1 MAAPEG
7 QEVASKSCKS
17 HFCAKCL
24 KTEQCEKPFPRCSG
38 CQLVRYCSRKCQKQH
53 WGEHKV
59 LCKSVREFKVDNN
72 AQRNPDNGTYVSHL
86 TPAEYSKVVGL
97 VGKRCMVHC
106 QLNGQKVHALWDTG
120 AQVSLISKK
129 WLDEHLPDL
138 PLRNIESLLDDG
150 TELDLKTANGSCMP
164 YEGFVVVQFK
174 LETSTVDQT
183 IMVPMLVT
191 HETLDYPIIGY
202 NVIEELVK
210 KEEVPDQI
218 ATKWAASFPDIRCEK
233 IQSLVNFIQA
243 PSTEQL
249 CFVKTIKQDVV
260 IPQKTTVS
268 VKCRANTGPVE
279 KRIPVLFEPN
289 SEQSW
294 PSGLEIS
301 EELLT
306 IPHGSSCRL
315 QINVLNTSDH
325 DITLY
330 KRTTL
335 GTLQL
340 VKSVKPQEVRRRNV
354 DSCESE
360 AVNSVYSETR
370 KNSTI
375 PPARQED
382 IQASNSAENEDRGYN
397 PIDDLDLSGLT
408 KQQQMRVRQMLEEE
422 KGTFSTSDD
431 DIGCVEE
438 LELKL
443 NMRDQIPVQ
452 KTYNSVPRPL
462 YPEVKQHIE
471 DLLNRGWITKSRSPY
486 SSPVVCVRKKNG
498 ELRLC
503 VDYRELNKRT
513 VPDRHPLPRVQDTI
527 DGLGGNK

>member
-1 MAAPEG
+1 M
-7 QEVASKSCKS
+7 
-17 HFCAKCL
+17 
-24 KTEQCEKPFPRCSG
+24 
-38 CQLVRYCSRKCQKQH
+38 
-53 WGEHKV
+53 
-59 LCKSVREFKVDNN
+59 SVREFKVDNN

-150 TELDLKTANGSCMP
+150 TELGLKTANGSCMP
-164 YEGFVVVQFK
+164 YEGFAVVQFK

-243 PSTEQL
+243 PSPEQL

-301 EELLT
+301 KELLT

-340 VKSVKPQEVRRRNV
+340 VKSVTPQEVRRRNV

-370 KNSTI
+370 
-375 PPARQED
+375 
-382 IQASNSAENEDRGYN
+382 
-397 PIDDLDLSGLT
+397 
-408 KQQQMRVRQMLEEE
+408 
-422 KGTFSTSDD
+422 
-431 DIGCVEE
+431 
-438 LELKL
+438 
-443 NMRDQIPVQ
+443 
-452 KTYNSVPRPL
+452 
-462 YPEVKQHIE
+462 
-471 DLLNRGWITKSRSPY
+471 
-486 SSPVVCVRKKNG
+486 
-498 ELRLC
+498 
-503 VDYRELNKRT
+503 
-513 VPDRHPLPRVQDTI
+513 
-527 DGLGGNK
+527 